1 MFLGVVLIVVIIV
14 TGLIV
19 GWLVARREDR
29 LARPYEVRFR
39 GLDTKDDAILAEWAA
54 LRLFPSPR
62 ACRRGAARRGRTT
75 AFLIVSE
82 EPPEPARL
90 GRAVAATDGWLE
102 LVRCGDTVE
111 FVYTD
116 PTRRRSARVGA
127 SI

>member
-1 MFLGVVLIVVIIV
+1 MFLGAALFVAIIL

-29 LARPYEVRFR
+29 SARLYEVRFR
-39 GLDTKDDAILAEWAA
+39 GLDTEDDAILAEWAA
-54 LRLFPSPR
+54 LRLFPAPR
-62 ACRRGAARRGRTT
+62 ACRRGEARRGRAT

-116 PTRRRSARVGA
+116 PTRRRSGRVGA